1 MTSAGLLVAIAFAAL
16 AALLCVAAALA
27 VLGTAQVQLSGP
39 AAIEHDGLAP
49 GRPAPRWS
57 LPDAAGLQR
66 QSPPAAPLQLVIF
79 ADHSLKSFPSVVD
92 GLRELIARGDPDLE
106 VVVLLRQRN
115 ELAEPLLRML
125 LAQPAPPAGPAD
137 LPQTPSRDGVPVLTG
152 TPALYA
158 AYNVRV
164 GPFAIFVDAAGQVR
178 ASSLVNHDWQL
189 GKLRQLAGLPI
200 SPAPAPWR
208 PARAGLRR
216 LSRRAA

>member
-79 ADHSLKSFPSVVD
+79 ADHSLKSFPSVVSGVRD
-92 GLRELIARGDPDLE
+92 LLAREPELEAIVMLRG
-106 VVVLLRQRN
+106 RN
-115 ELAEPLLRML
+115 ELAAPLLSL
-125 LAQPAPPAGPAD
+125 LGLD
-137 LPQTPSRDGVPVLTG
+137 VPVVTG
-152 TPALYA
+152 SPGLYA
-158 AYNVRV
+158 RYNVRV
-164 GPFAIFVDAAGQVR
+164 GPFAILVDSAGQVR
-178 ASSLVNHDWQL
+178 ASSLVNHDWQIA
-189 GKLRQLAGLPI
+189 KLHQLASIPVEYPKR
-200 SPAPAPWR
+200 STD
-208 PARAGLRR
+208 RR
-216 LSRRAA
+216 LRRAAIGAV